1 MDVLGLGL
9 LFLLYYSSRL
19 LFATPMVDTFKFCGM
34 SGFFAWVYSPQRRLF
49 ENKVVHPLSYQF
61 TIDPTFCP
69 QLHGTR
75 PRIKLKSLAWARHH
89 KERLLFPPKVYAKHV
104 ANVRDWKQAATQ
116 HKWGG
121 NWDELPYK
129 KGDGT
134 LQNGTHKNTILIPI
148 RSVMA
153 SIFLFDTGS
162 PSIFSF

>member
-1 MDVLGLGL
+1 MTQALFYGCPWIRTSVLM
-9 LFLLYYSSRL
+9 LFLFSLVVCYSYGEYIYIL
-19 LFATPMVDTFKFCGM
+19 WNEWILCLG
-34 SGFFAWVYSPQRRLF
+34 VYSFIVFRFFLD
-49 ENKVVHPLSYQF
+49 
-61 TIDPTFCP
+61 TTFCP
-69 QLHGTR
+69 QLHRTR